1 MKSKVLVLVLGFLLI
16 TNIVFAGLDHSGRN
30 VSENVRDITVANV
43 TQASNGSVDIAVA
56 TTGTVY
62 TNSFKLN
69 RGEYFET
76 SYYAVSSAG
85 TISLTIELE
94 QSFQSPTT
102 EGVADATY
110 TEPVNMSDI
119 VTTLTTE
126 GIWSHVAISPVVLP
140 YGRFKITGT
149 GANNADTIVNMK
161 ISQQKNL

>member
-1 MKSKVLVLVLGFLLI
+1 MRKCFVFLVSFLLL
-16 TNIVFAGLDHSGRN
+16 TSVAFAGLDNSGRN
-30 VSENVRDITVANV
+30 VPENARDISVANV
-43 TQASNGSVDIAVA
+43 TRASNGSANIPVA

-94 QSFQSPTT
+94 QSFQAPTT
-102 EGVADATY
+102 EGSADATY
-110 TEPVNMSDI
+110 TEPVNMADI

-126 GIWSHVAISPVVLP
+126 STWYHKAISPVTLP

-149 GANNADTIVNMK
+149 GANNADTILNMK
-161 ISQQKNL
+161 ISQQKNG